1 MAGRVGRWFRK
12 ETSCVGLDV
21 GSSSVKGVLLQ
32 KGPSGLLPP
41 KCALQEISPAGDV
54 PARLQGIQTVLRE
67 LSAEKKPVLSAVG
80 GPGTV
85 LRPVTVPKMTRE
97 ELKTSLHFEAEKYI
111 PFKLEECFI
120 DSAILRDQPGGR
132 MEVFIAAARKEIVQG
147 HLDLLAAAGVT
158 PQAVDLEPI
167 ALANGWELS
176 PPAGGTDQPTGLLH
190 AGARGTILNFFAGAA
205 LQFSREIPIGGDLF
219 TRHIAD
225 GLRVDVSEAERIKC
239 RPGERLGEIRT
250 LLQPVWEEWGAQCR
264 ASLDFYENQYG
275 RRVERLFFS
284 GGSALLSGLTEWM
297 GETSG
302 LPVQVWDPLSMGPR
316 LAAALGL
323 AARGIPPR

>member
-1 MAGRVGRWFRK
+1 MGRRLRK
-12 ETSCVGLDV
+12 ETACVGLDV
-21 GSSSVKGVLLQ
+21 GFSSVKGVLLQ
-32 KGPSGLLPP
+32 KSPSGLLPP
-41 KCALQEISPAGDV
+41 KCALQEIHPAGES
-54 PARLQGIQTVLRE
+54 AQRLKGVQAVLRD
-67 LSAEKKPVLSAVG
+67 LAAQKKPVLSAVG

-85 LRPVTVPKMTRE
+85 LRPVTVPKMTPT

-111 PFKLEECFI
+111 PFKLEECFV

-132 MEVFIAAARKEIVQG
+132 MEIFIAAARKEVVQT

-158 PQAVDLEPI
+158 PQALDLEPI

-176 PPAGGTDQPTGLLH
+176 PPVDGADQPTGLIH
-190 AGARGTILNFFAGAA
+190 AGARGTILNFFAGTQ

-239 RPGERLGEIRT
+239 QPGERVGEIRT
-250 LLQPVWEEWGAQCR
+250 LLQPVWEEWGTQCR

-284 GGSALLSGLTEWM
+284 GGSALLSGLAEWM
-297 GETSG
+297 GEVSG
-302 LPVQVWDPLSMGPR
+302 LPAQIWNPLSVGPR
-316 LAAALGL
+316 LAVALGL
-323 AARGIPPR
+323 AARGISSL